1 MNNRPASVNLIR
13 FFQSENMNKHAGS
26 LLFMINSR
34 YQVRLGIYGLG
45 LWFFYVGLTYLLN
58 LKFKYIYEYYHLLF
72 FDNNYHCH

>member
-1 MNNRPASVNLIR
+1 
-13 FFQSENMNKHAGS
+13 
-26 LLFMINSR
+26 MINSR